1 MFLVRIV
8 RLIKNYYFNSRRIKF
23 SSLFIDSI
31 FIRRFQFALKLV
43 ISFIIA
49 GLIAYASPLRH
60 YLDQPYIICVI
71 SVLSTQETIG
81 FTLSSSIQTAIAI
94 VPLSILLFIIQIIG
108 LSYRHYLAAEILLLI
123 LSLIIAYQCTQVII
137 TFFVKLSINRRISS
151 KKYLSDCI
159 I

>member
-1 MFLVRIV
+1 MFLSRIV

-31 FIRRFQFALKLV
+31 FIRHFEFSIKIV

-49 GLIAYASPLRH
+49 GLIAYASPLRR
-60 YLDQPYIICVI
+60 YLDQQYIICVI

-81 FTLSSSIQTAIAI
+81 FTLYSSIQTVISI

-108 LSYRHYLAAEILLLI
+108 LSYKHYLAAELLLLI
-123 LSLIIAYQCTQVII
+123 LSLIIAYQCTQV
-137 TFFVKLSINRRISS
+137 SILDYSGQSIR
-151 KKYLSDCI
+151 
-159 I
+159 